1 MATTTQIA
9 REAPEIEAYKL
20 GLLKSAQA
28 LPPPVLPA
36 YQVAGMSG
44 AQEDAINRGL
54 AGIGAYQPYMTQAL
68 QGMTG
73 AQQLTNQAVSNFD
86 PSQLTQFI
94 NPYQELV
101 MDKALENINR
111 QGQLSQQNLQAQA
124 VRAGAFG
131 GAREG
136 VQRAELGRGLSETR
150 NATIAQMLSQGYQQA
165 MSAYDAQRARQLSG
179 AQLSGQLAQGI
190 GALGAQNQA
199 LGQQDVTF
207 QYGLGQQQQGQQQR
221 ELDALR
227 ASQLQAA
234 YQPYQQLGFLSDIYR
249 GAPTTQM
256 AVTQQ
261 SAPAPSPFQQIAGLA
276 TGALAT
282 AGAFYGNNSGNNQRS
297 GGLF

>member
-1 MATTTQIA
+1 MANSTQTQVV
-9 REAPEIEAYKL
+9 REAPEIEALKL
-20 GLLKSAQA
+20 GLMQSAQA
-28 LPPPVLPA
+28 LPMADLPA
-36 YQVAGMSG
+36 YQVAGMST
-44 AQEDAINRGL
+44 AQQGAINRGM

-73 AQQLTNQAVSNFD
+73 AQDLTNQAVSTFD
-86 PSQLTQFI
+86 PNQLTQYI
-94 NPYQELV
+94 NPYQQQV

-124 VRAGAFG
+124 VRSGAFG
-131 GAREG
+131 GSREG
-136 VQRAELGRGLSETR
+136 VQRAELERGLSETK

-227 ASQLQAA
+227 ATQLQAA
-234 YQPYQQLGFLSDIYR
+234 YQPYQQMGFISDIYK
-249 GAPTTQM
+249 GAPSTQM
-256 AVTQQ
+256 AVSQQ
-261 SAPAPSPFQQIAGLA
+261 MVPTPSPFQQATGLLTGGISTAAAAKTAGL
-276 TGALAT
+276 
-282 AGAFYGNNSGNNQRS
+282 Y
-297 GGLF
+297 

>member
-1 MATTTQIA
+1 MANSTQTQVV
-9 REAPEIEAYKL
+9 REAPEIEALKL
-20 GLLKSAQA
+20 GLMKSAQA
-28 LPPPVLPA
+28 LPMADLPA
-36 YQVAGMSG
+36 YQVAGMST
-44 AQEDAINRGL
+44 AQQGAINRGL

-73 AQQLTNQAVSNFD
+73 AQDLTNQAVSTFD
-86 PSQLTQFI
+86 PNQLTQYI
-94 NPYQELV
+94 NPYQQQV

-124 VRAGAFG
+124 VRSGAFG
-131 GAREG
+131 GSREG
-136 VQRAELGRGLSETR
+136 VQRAELERGLSETK

-227 ASQLQAA
+227 ATQLQAA
-234 YQPYQQLGFLSDIYR
+234 YQPYQQMGFISDIYK
-249 GAPTTQM
+249 GAPSTQM
-256 AVTQQ
+256 AVSQQ
-261 SAPAPSPFQQIAGLA
+261 MVPTPSPFQQATGLLTGGISTAAAAKTAGL
-276 TGALAT
+276 
-282 AGAFYGNNSGNNQRS
+282 Y
-297 GGLF
+297 